1 MPPGMHRYVLPRLR
15 LHDALQQYS
24 EITGRSVLY
33 DARQVAGLY
42 SAPVHGV
49 LDPDEALRKLI
60 SLSGLSPHFSGADAF
75 MLKARPQ
82 GSGELSPLVAQAFHA
97 QVQSRVTQ
105 ALCDEPALQDRTY
118 HLTLLFT
125 VGPDRRI
132 EGLRVHAQ
140 GRPALE
146 APVHARLDGLP
157 IGMTAPTDLP
167 QPLTLQ
173 LSGRDARVRQECA
186 P

>member
-1 MPPGMHRYVLPRLR
+1 MPPGMHRYALPRLR

-42 SAPVHGV
+42 SAPVQGV

-75 MLKARPQ
+75 MLKARPR

-105 ALCDEPALQDRTY
+105 ALCDEPALEARTY

-125 VGPDRRI
+125 VGPERRI

-140 GRPALE
+140 GRPELE
-146 APVHARLDGLP
+146 APIHARLDGLP

-173 LSGRDARVRQECA
+173 LSGQDERVRQECA